1 MQPWSNK
8 SETELYLEGCDS
20 VFVGQVGFWKGDII
34 FEGATPLFVGDWAA
48 NLGGDGQK
56 MGHLFC
62 FSIYNLY
69 ICLSLGWEPLHLSVF

>member
-1 MQPWSNK
+1 M
-8 SETELYLEGCDS
+8 GCDS
-20 VFVGQVGFWKGDII
+20 VFVGQEGFC
-34 FEGATPLFVGDWAA
+34 EGDWAA